1 MPQLRGEGS
10 KGWSREGFCSPPLVL
25 PGSLQEGQTHG
36 KQAEERAQ
44 QGRDLASSKW
54 QSRKNGQQGSD
65 MMSGRQG
72 SKEVTLRAAKGR
84 QQDWAEM

>member
-1 MPQLRGEGS
+1 M
-10 KGWSREGFCSPPLVL
+10 
-25 PGSLQEGQTHG
+25 HG

-54 QSRKNGQQGSD
+54 QSRKNGQRGSD
-65 MMSGRQG
+65 MMSGRQE